1 MKRNWKRVQP
11 ASLQE
16 ATRLC
21 IDHAKEVHHR
31 SVDGIAAL
39 MGLSNQFTLY
49 KYIESGGMPTRLLP
63 VFEHACGCD
72 FVTRWLAHSRG
83 SLLIKVP
90 TGRSVKPHELGEIH
104 QSFID
109 SIGALARFYEG
120 KEGAQETL
128 NRVTEML
135 ESLAW
140 HHGNVQQHIQPTLDF
155 DGGEK

>member
-1 MKRNWKRVQP
+1 MKRNWKRVNP

-21 IDHAKEVHHR
+21 IEHAKEVHNR
-31 SVDGIAAL
+31 SVEGIAAL
-39 MGLSNQFTLY
+39 MGLNNMYTLY
-49 KYIESGGMPTRLLP
+49 KWVESGGMPTRLFP

-72 FVTRWLAHSRG
+72 FITRWMAHSRG
-83 SLLIKVP
+83 YLLIKVP

-104 QSFID
+104 QNLID

-128 NRVTEML
+128 GRVTEAL

-140 HHGNVQQHIQPTLDF
+140 HHGNVQQHVQPGFDF
-155 DGGEK
+155 AGEQQ